1 MIIECV
7 FEKKDKGGIYYA
19 TDNAKNDNE
28 FPEINF
34 NSKIIITIYQVKKK
48 DKAKHHPYQWDTDK
62 RS

>member
-1 MIIECV
+1 MIIESV

-48 DKAKHHPYQWDTDK
+48 DKAKHHPYQ
-62 RS
+62 